1 MSAKLLQ
8 LCPTLCNPMD
18 SSPQAPLSKG
28 ILQARVGCH
37 ALLHGIFP
45 TQGLK
50 LHLFCLLHK
59 RHVYIW
65 RLKIRPGGRDL
76 LNAAWNQQLFFDS
89 VSCYLTSCFIHTDY
103 EPECKFIYKATKQF
117 PNRCCY
123 TSLLKG
129 QYRKFLLNQSVIIN
143 CIYLTEWLQ
152 EVKYDLSKKNTTP
165 LTTPLKKS
173 NVRNVLHVFS

>member
-8 LCPTLCNPMD
+8 LCLTLCNPMD
-18 SSPQAPLSKG
+18 SRPQAPLSMG

-50 LHLFCLLHK
+50 LPLFCLLHK

-65 RLKIRPGGRDL
+65 RLKIRPGDRDL
-76 LNAAWNQQLFFDS
+76 LNAAWNYQLFCDS
-89 VSCYLTSCFIHTDY
+89 VSCYLSSCFSHADY
-103 EPECKFIYKATKQF
+103 EPECKFIYQATRQF
-117 PNRCCY
+117 PNRCSY
-123 TSLLKG
+123 TSLLKEK
-129 QYRKFLLNQSVIIN
+129 YRKFLLNQSLIIN
-143 CIYLTEWLQ
+143 CIYLTEYLQ
-152 EVKYDLSKKNTTP
+152 EVKYDLSKKNTTL

-173 NVRNVLHVFS
+173 NIRNVLHVFS